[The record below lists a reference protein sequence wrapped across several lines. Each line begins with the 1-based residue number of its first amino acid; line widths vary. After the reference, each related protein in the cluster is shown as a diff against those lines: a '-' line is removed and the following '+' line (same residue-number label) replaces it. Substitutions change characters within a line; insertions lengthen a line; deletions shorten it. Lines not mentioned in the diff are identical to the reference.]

1 MRVRKKQYLILAILI
16 SSLFFLIILS
26 KNFIYEEDN
35 KVYRISVIIRGKN
48 SESWMITKEGID
60 QAALDMNVDISFI
73 TLSEENNLEEQEKLI
88 KREIDDGVD
97 ALIIAPVDSEKM
109 SNAIKSAKE
118 KVPVVLIDSTIQGMK
133 QIPYVSCDN
142 YLLGK
147 SLADE
152 VIRSGNYRKNIAII
166 NSDTSYSSIGDRYRG
181 FEEVIKESKNKYE
194 LWDISGDTIN
204 GYRKNIAII
213 NSDTSY
219 SSIGDRYR
227 GFEEVIK
234 ESKNKYELWDISGDT
249 INGTEYIPKMVKEKN
264 IDILVALEPSTLEVL
279 AQAKKELILGY
290 EEANNIE
297 IYGVGS
303 TSKIIALL
311 EEHVINSIIVQN
323 EFNVGYLCVQVV
335 LVR

>member
-204 GYRKNIAII
+204 G
-213 NSDTSY
+213 
-219 SSIGDRYR
+219 
-227 GFEEVIK
+227 
-234 ESKNKYELWDISGDT
+234 
-249 INGTEYIPKMVKEKN
+249 TEYIPKMVKEKN

-323 EFNVGYLCVQVV
+323 
-335 LVR
+335 

>member
-204 GYRKNIAII
+204 G
-213 NSDTSY
+213 
-219 SSIGDRYR
+219 
-227 GFEEVIK
+227 
-234 ESKNKYELWDISGDT
+234 
-249 INGTEYIPKMVKEKN
+249 TEYIPKMVKEKN

-290 EEANNIE
+290 EESKNIE

-323 EFNVGYLCVQVV
+323 EFNVGYLCVQAAVDLIKGEKINNKNIDFSV
-335 LVR
+335 ISNINMYSDENQRLLFPFVR

>member
-152 VIRSGNYRKNIAII
+152 VIGSGN
-166 NSDTSYSSIGDRYRG
+166 
-181 FEEVIKESKNKYE
+181 
-194 LWDISGDTIN
+194 
-204 GYRKNIAII
+204 YRKNIAII

-323 EFNVGYLCVQVV
+323 EFNVGYLCVQAAVDLIKGEKINNKNIDFSV
-335 LVR
+335 ISNINMYSDENQRLLFPFVR

>member
-35 KVYRISVIIRGKN
+35 RIYKISVIIRGKN

-204 GYRKNIAII
+204 G
-213 NSDTSY
+213 
-219 SSIGDRYR
+219 
-227 GFEEVIK
+227 
-234 ESKNKYELWDISGDT
+234 
-249 INGTEYIPKMVKEKN
+249 TEYIQKMVKEKD

-323 EFNVGYLCVQVV
+323 EFNVGYLCVQAAVDLIKGEKINNKNIDFSV
-335 LVR
+335 ISNINMYSDENQRLLFPFVR

>member
-204 GYRKNIAII
+204 G
-213 NSDTSY
+213 
-219 SSIGDRYR
+219 
-227 GFEEVIK
+227 
-234 ESKNKYELWDISGDT
+234 
-249 INGTEYIPKMVKEKN
+249 TEYIQKMVKEKN

-323 EFNVGYLCVQVV
+323 EFNVGYLCVQAAVDLIKGEKINNKNIDFSV
-335 LVR
+335 ISNINMYSDENQRLLFPFVR

>member
-1 MRVRKKQYLILAILI
+1 MRVRKKQFLILAILT

-26 KNFIYEEDN
+26 KNFIYEGDN

-73 TLSEENNLEEQEKLI
+73 TLSEENNLEEQENLI

-97 ALIIAPVDSEKM
+97 ALIIAPVDSENM
-109 SNAIKSAKE
+109 SDTIKSAKE
-118 KVPVVLIDSTIQGMK
+118 KVPVVLIDSTIQGIN

-166 NSDTSYSSIGDRYRG
+166 NSDTSYSSIRDRYRG

-194 LWDISGDTIN
+194 LWDISSDTIN
-204 GYRKNIAII
+204 GIE
-213 NSDTSY
+213 Y
-219 SSIGDRYR
+219 SKKM
-227 GFEEVIK
+227 IK
-234 ESKNKYELWDISGDT
+234 ER
-249 INGTEYIPKMVKEKN
+249 N
-264 IDILVALEPSTLEVL
+264 IDILVALEPSTLEIL
-279 AQAKKELILGY
+279 AQAKKELSLEY
-290 EEANNIE
+290 EDVSDIE

-311 EEHVINSIIVQN
+311 EERVINSIIVQN
-323 EFNVGYLCVQVV
+323 EFNVGYLCLQAAVDLIKGEKINTKNIDFSVISNINMYSDENQR
-335 LVR
+335 LLFPFVR

>member
-26 KNFIYEEDN
+26 KNFIYEGDN

-60 QAALDMNVDISFI
+60 QAALDMNVDISCI
-73 TLSEENNLEEQEKLI
+73 TLSEENNLEEQENLI

-97 ALIIAPVDSEKM
+97 ALIIAPVDSENM
-109 SNAIKSAKE
+109 SDTIKSAKE
-118 KVPVVLIDSTIQGMK
+118 KVPVVLIDSTIQGIN

-166 NSDTSYSSIGDRYRG
+166 NSDTSYSSIRDRYRG

-194 LWDISGDTIN
+194 LWDISSDTIK
-204 GYRKNIAII
+204 GIE
-213 NSDTSY
+213 Y
-219 SSIGDRYR
+219 SKKM
-227 GFEEVIK
+227 IK
-234 ESKNKYELWDISGDT
+234 ER
-249 INGTEYIPKMVKEKN
+249 N
-264 IDILVALEPSTLEVL
+264 IDILVALEPSTLEIL
-279 AQAKKELILGY
+279 AQAKKELSLEY
-290 EEANNIE
+290 EDVSDIE

-311 EEHVINSIIVQN
+311 EERVINSIIVQN
-323 EFNVGYLCVQVV
+323 EFNVGYLCLQAAVDLIKGEKINTKNIDFSVISNINMYSDENQR
-335 LVR
+335 LLFPFVR

>member
-118 KVPVVLIDSTIQGMK
+118 KVPVVLIDSTIKGMK

-204 GYRKNIAII
+204 G
-213 NSDTSY
+213 
-219 SSIGDRYR
+219 
-227 GFEEVIK
+227 
-234 ESKNKYELWDISGDT
+234 
-249 INGTEYIPKMVKEKN
+249 TEYIQKMVKEKN

-323 EFNVGYLCVQVV
+323 EFNVGYLCVQAAVDLIKGEKINNKNIDFSV
-335 LVR
+335 ISNINMYSDENQRLLFPFVR

>member
-204 GYRKNIAII
+204 G
-213 NSDTSY
+213 
-219 SSIGDRYR
+219 
-227 GFEEVIK
+227 
-234 ESKNKYELWDISGDT
+234 
-249 INGTEYIPKMVKEKN
+249 TEYIPKMVKEKN

-323 EFNVGYLCVQVV
+323 EFNVGYLCVQAAVDLIKGEKINNKNIDFSV
-335 LVR
+335 ISNINMYSDENQRLLFPFVR

>member
-204 GYRKNIAII
+204 G
-213 NSDTSY
+213 
-219 SSIGDRYR
+219 
-227 GFEEVIK
+227 
-234 ESKNKYELWDISGDT
+234 
-249 INGTEYIPKMVKEKN
+249 TEYIQKMVKEKN
-264 IDILVALEPSTLEVL
+264 IDIIVALEPSTLEVL

-323 EFNVGYLCVQVV
+323 EFNVGYLCVQAAVDLIKGEKINNKNIDFSV
-335 LVR
+335 ISNINMYSDENQRLLFPFVR

>member
-204 GYRKNIAII
+204 G
-213 NSDTSY
+213 
-219 SSIGDRYR
+219 
-227 GFEEVIK
+227 
-234 ESKNKYELWDISGDT
+234 
-249 INGTEYIPKMVKEKN
+249 TEYIQKMVKEKD

-323 EFNVGYLCVQVV
+323 EFNVGYLCVQAAVDLIKGEKINNKNIDFSV
-335 LVR
+335 ISNINMYSDENQRLLFPFVR

>member
-1 MRVRKKQYLILAILI
+1 
-16 SSLFFLIILS
+16 
-26 KNFIYEEDN
+26 
-35 KVYRISVIIRGKN
+35 
-48 SESWMITKEGID
+48 
-60 QAALDMNVDISFI
+60 
-73 TLSEENNLEEQEKLI
+73 
-88 KREIDDGVD
+88 
-97 ALIIAPVDSEKM
+97 M

-152 VIRSGNYRKNIAII
+152 VIRSGN
-166 NSDTSYSSIGDRYRG
+166 
-181 FEEVIKESKNKYE
+181 
-194 LWDISGDTIN
+194 
-204 GYRKNIAII
+204 YRKNIAII

-323 EFNVGYLCVQVV
+323 EFNVGYLCVQAAVDLIKGEKINNKNIDFSV
-335 LVR
+335 ISNINMYSDENQRLLFPFVR